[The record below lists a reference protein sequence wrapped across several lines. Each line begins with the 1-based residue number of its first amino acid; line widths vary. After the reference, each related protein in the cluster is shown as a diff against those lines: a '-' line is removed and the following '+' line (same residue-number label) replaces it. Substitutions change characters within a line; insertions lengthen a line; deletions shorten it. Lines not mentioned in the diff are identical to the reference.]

1 MKIGAQEIMIV
12 VLIIMAILIITRVIR
27 IGRNTVG
34 RDEDAR
40 PEVMMSQFERKTSNM
55 FDFFMKLGIALVAIG
70 VVLMILSIILA
81 SWTVQSYMWSAIAIV
96 VGAIAI
102 LIFRRKR

>member
-1 MKIGAQEIMIV
+1 MKIGAQEILV
-12 VLIIMAILIITRVIR
+12 LVLIIMAILIITRVIR

-40 PEVMMSQFERKTSNM
+40 PDVMMSQFEHKTSRM

-70 VVLMILSIILA
+70 VILMILSIILA
-81 SWTVQSYMWSAIAIV
+81 NWTMSSYMWSAIAIV
-96 VGAIAI
+96 VGAVII
-102 LIFRRKR
+102 LIFRRKK

>member
-12 VLIIMAILIITRVIR
+12 VLIVMAILIITRIVR
-27 IGRNTVG
+27 IGRSTV
-34 RDEDAR
+34 RQDEDDR
-40 PEVMMSQFERKTSNM
+40 PEVIMSQFEHKTRRM

-70 VVLMILSIILA
+70 VILMVLSMVLA
-81 SWTVQSYMWSAIAIV
+81 SWTMQSYMWSGIAII
-96 VGAIAI
+96 VGAIVI